1 MAPKSTWKGNMGFA
15 MCSVPIKL
23 YTAVDE
29 KSIDFHQM
37 HRACGGRIK
46 QLKVCPRCNVTVEQK
61 DLVKGYEVGKE
72 QYVYLEEAELASA
85 RLKSLKSIDVLE
97 FIPATEIDAR
107 MYQESYHVVPEEA
120 GVKAFSLFLQA
131 MAKVN
136 MVGIAKL
143 TFKTKEKLCAIRP
156 FGKVILLQTL
166 YYADEI
172 KPTSEVE
179 VKLADVTEREMQLA
193 ISLMKTMAM
202 DKTDLTKYEDKY
214 REALKAIIQQKLDG
228 KPLTPE
234 VTVEEKAP
242 DLMDALMASINAA
255 NKAKEPV
262 AVS

>member
-1 MAPKSTWKGNMGFA
+1 MAPRTTWKGGMGFG
-15 MCSVPIKL
+15 MVNVPVKL
-23 YTAVDE
+23 FTAVDE

-46 QLKVCPRCNVTVEQK
+46 QSLVCPKCNVTVDRK
-61 DLVKGYEVGKE
+61 DLVKGYEVGKD

-97 FIPATEIDAR
+97 FVPAGLIDAR
-107 MYQESYHVVPEEA
+107 MCQESYHVVPDEA
-120 GVKAFSLFLQA
+120 GVKAFSLFLRA
-131 MAKVN
+131 MEKVN

-166 YYADEI
+166 YYADEV

-179 VKLADVTEREMQLA
+179 VKLADVSEREMTLA
-193 ISLMKTMAM
+193 ISLIQSLAT
-202 DKTDLTKYEDKY
+202 DKADFSKYHDEY
-214 REALKAIIQQKLDG
+214 REALKAIIQAKLDG
-228 KPLTPE
+228 KPFLPE
-234 VTVEEKAP
+234 VVVEEKQP
-242 DLMDALMASINAA
+242 DLVDALMASLNAA
-255 NKAKEPV
+255 QKDKTPV

>member
-1 MAPKSTWKGNMGFA
+1 MAPKSTWKGGLGFG
-15 MCSVPIKL
+15 MVSIPIKL

-46 QLKVCPRCNVTVEQK
+46 QSLTCPKCNVTVDRK
-61 DLVKGYEVGKE
+61 DLVKGYEVGKD

-85 RLKSLKSIDVLE
+85 RLKSLKNIDVLE
-97 FIPATEIDAR
+97 FVPAGEIDAR
-107 MYQESYHVVPEEA
+107 MYESAYHVIPEEA

-179 VKLADVTEREMQLA
+179 VKLADVSEREM
-193 ISLMKTMAM
+193 TMAVSLVQSM
-202 DKTDLTKYEDKY
+202 ASDKTNLSKYEDKY
-214 REALKAIIQQKLDG
+214 REALKEIIQSKLDG
-228 KPLTPE
+228 KPFTPE
-234 VTVEEKAP
+234 VVVEAPAP
-242 DLMDALMASINAA
+242 DLVDALMASINAA
-255 NKAKEPV
+255 NAKKTPA